1 MIRKTEELPDC
12 SGFSHLCNSVISKIM
27 SESYVGLQPWPEGF
41 QDTNGIYINLSNHDR
56 TAGDAGVAI
65 NWISPL
71 VLPANYGSSQRE
83 LHVRFKFSKDQLALL
98 CPTGIVYHWN
108 PSQLLHI
115 LTNPSFLTWE
125 TRWKHWVPSKPSK
138 GKTERMWA
146 NAGGTVFS
154 SCIEG

>member
-1 MIRKTEELPDC
+1 M
-12 SGFSHLCNSVISKIM
+12 
-27 SESYVGLQPWPEGF
+27 
-41 QDTNGIYINLSNHDR
+41 
-56 TAGDAGVAI
+56 AI

-125 TRWKHWVPSKPSK
+125 TRWKPWVPSKPSK